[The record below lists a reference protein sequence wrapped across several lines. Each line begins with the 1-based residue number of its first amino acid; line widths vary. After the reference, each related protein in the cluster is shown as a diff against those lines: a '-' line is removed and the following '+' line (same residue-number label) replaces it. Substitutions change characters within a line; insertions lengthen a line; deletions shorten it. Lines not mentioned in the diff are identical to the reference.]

1 VVIPRTSTLSPAA
14 ATPSAITAAASIVGA
29 GIVTDTVSASTKST
43 SAVVIADA
51 IAISVYESGAYA
63 AVITYTT
70 AVGIRVSGTA
80 SAVTLTVLGSNNS
93 YGERNQCNDQDSS
106 HCSCLYFA
114 FISFDLSPSGHFSN
128 QWLRIYIIIPELY
141 PNFTRIIPK
150 FIPN

>member
-1 VVIPRTSTLSPAA
+1 MVIPRTSTLSSAPA
-14 ATPSAITAAASIVGA
+14 TQSAITAVASIVGA
-29 GIVTDTVSASTKST
+29 GIVTDAVSASTSV
-43 SAVVIADA
+43 VVIIDT
-51 IAISVYESGAYA
+51 IAISVYESGAC
-63 AVITYTT
+63 AVVVTYTI

-80 SAVTLTVLGSNNS
+80 ITVTLTVLGSNNS

-106 HCSCLYFA
+106 HCSCLYLA

-141 PNFTRIIPK
+141 PNLTRIIPK